1 MPISHVGKGSIWI
14 SAEAFALVKAQAAAE
29 RRTISQVA
37 SYAIEQYVN
46 AQRERGEGS

>member
-1 MPISHVGKGSIWI
+1 MATTHVGRGSIWI

-46 AQRERGEGS
+46 AQRERGES